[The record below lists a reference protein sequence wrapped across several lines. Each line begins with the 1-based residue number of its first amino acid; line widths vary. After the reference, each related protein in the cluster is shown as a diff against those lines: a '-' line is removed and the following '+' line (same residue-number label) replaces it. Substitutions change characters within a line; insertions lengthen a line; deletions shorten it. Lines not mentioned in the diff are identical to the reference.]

1 MAYRIPNKNPID
13 VGSRVAIG
21 VSIPFNAPQVFTQT
35 YTTQDQVKSNIIN
48 FILTN
53 KGERVFNPTFGSN
66 ITYDPSFE
74 KWVQMKDG
82 TFSNMTITF
91 NDQNLNTLYA
101 LDPNILLT
109 LLIRKIKKIK
119 CLVNLYTS
127 CPNTINYTQWEFKT
141 P

>member
-66 ITYDPSFE
+66 IRKYVFEQVTPSSIKNLQTQLLEELSLYFPN
-74 KWVQMKDG
+74 VRFG
-82 TFSNMTITF
+82 NLIITPIF
-91 NDQNLNTLYA
+91 DE
-101 LDPNILLT
+101 
-109 LLIRKIKKIK
+109 
-119 CLVNLYTS
+119 
-127 CPNTINYTQWEFKT
+127 NTINIKINYSIYGDSLNEINITL
-141 P
+141 

>member
-109 LLIRKIKKIK
+109 LLIRKIKK
-119 CLVNLYTS
+119 
-127 CPNTINYTQWEFKT
+127 
-141 P
+141 